1 MVPPESIFGVLPI
14 WVGVFAAL
22 AATLGVS
29 GALFYRRV
37 VRLVLLGRREARF
50 DQPLRRLINFLLVFV
65 GQRKVMQRVSLKDLA
80 GIGHALIFFG
90 FLSFLL
96 SYGIF
101 IFGDSAWRPFS
112 ETILTEAGARAYAMC
127 LDLVALVI
135 LSALT
140 WAVIRR
146 WLVKPHRL
154 SFDLTRSRDAIIIV
168 ALIGALM
175 ASTLAHGSFLR
186 GEGRV
191 RAGVVGNRWR
201 GFGPFDARRRDWAN
215 TRGEPSS
222 WPVLVGAPAVDS
234 RALPCTYPFPS
245 TCTWWRRHLTP
256 SSIR

>member
-1 MVPPESIFGVLPI
+1 MVPPESIFGVVPI

-29 GALFYRRV
+29 GVLFYRRV

-50 DQPLRRLINFLLVFV
+50 DQPWRRLVNFLLVFL
-65 GQRKVMQRVSLKDLA
+65 GQRKVMQRVSFKDLA

-112 ETILTEAGARAYAMC
+112 ETLLTEAGARAYAMC

-146 WLVKPHRL
+146 WVVKPHRL
-154 SFDLTRSRDAIIIV
+154 SFDMTRSRDAIIIV
-168 ALIGALM
+168 SLIGALM
-175 ASTLAHGSFLR
+175 ASTLLTEAFYVAKGGSGPESVGHR
-186 GEGRV
+186 GRGVGRLMQD
-191 RAGVVGNRWR
+191 AGLGVNGQIS
-201 GFGPFDARRRDWAN
+201 FTA
-215 TRGEPSS
+215 SS
-222 WPVLVGAPAVDS
+222 GG
-234 RALPCTYPFPS
+234 R
-245 TCTWWRRHLTP
+245 TCC
-256 SSIR
+256 